1 MYRVIICDDEETV
14 RNGLKKHFDWNGH
27 KIEIVGIFEDGIPAF
42 EYMKTHE
49 VDIIITDVRMIHMDG
64 ITLAQKASVLYPE
77 VKVLFIS
84 GYADVEYLKE
94 ALKID
99 AVDYILKSIDLNELD
114 GVVTK
119 LVKQLDKERSDQNL
133 IREMEEKLEK
143 SMPLLRVRLLEE
155 LVREHSDQEESLEQ
169 RVHFLNLPLDS
180 STRYVIL
187 VMRIRHRSR
196 RKILDPLSEKEK
208 QEISIVVEEAFA
220 DILDNYGANVA
231 FKENLMEYV
240 AVLTVPDE
248 EYEQN
253 LLDAAEEL
261 YGEILKR
268 TQIEISVGISEPFQG
283 LCNIQKGYADACEA
297 ISRSYL
303 VRQDIPVSVKKYRD
317 DDTKSLKEQA
327 EKEISRG
334 ILGGDVQAAKQA
346 LTHVMQYVRKIENEN
361 TRQNFMISLL
371 LLPGQ
376 LMNNMKPENM
386 GVYASQT
393 CLLTVFLQCGGI
405 NEQEDMLFSLYEE
418 ITEHLK
424 KMSSPHTNTVV
435 ECVCQIIAKRYME
448 QLSVTSLAEMVN
460 LTPAYLCVLF
470 KQAMGKTINEYLTQE
485 RMKQAKELLA
495 NSNIHLYDVCYK
507 VGYFSPSYFSRIFKK
522 YVGMTPREYRESR
535 MISVNLEEE
544 GECE

>member
-155 LVREHSDQEESLEQ
+155 LVREHSDQEERLEQ

-371 LLPGQ
+371 LLPAQ

>member
-155 LVREHSDQEESLEQ
+155 LVREHSDQEESLGQ

-371 LLPGQ
+371 LLPAQ